1 MEAPRLM
8 ERATQVFGK
17 TREFAEERAT
27 QVKAFVRT
35 KPFLTTLLG
44 LGAGF
49 MLGMLLVPKVPKVQL
64 EIRTNGKAM

>member
-1 MEAPRLM
+1 MEAPKLM

-17 TREFAEERAT
+17 TKEYAKERAAQMKT
-27 QVKAFVRT
+27 FAHE

-64 EIRTNGKAM
+64 EIRTNGKTC